1 MVSTDTAR
9 QFTYELARLLPGS
22 AKPYFSEVY
31 NRYRERRADRSFSP
45 TDRGLVGGL
54 GAGRHVVVIVVDAL
68 RAETTNGTTT
78 PYLHSLDHA
87 SAVTPAPWTFPA
99 VSSILTGRYPHQ
111 HGATRTVP
119 DEERS
124 PAHVTVP
131 SPVSPAV
138 PTLPELFGELG
149 YRTYG
154 AFGLEMPFL
163 ALSGRF
169 ERHRLYR
176 FDLAETVLDDHLRW
190 LSGNSDG
197 PTFSYIHLN
206 DPHTPVTPP
215 KRYVEDYGI
224 DSSIE
229 NLTDFEYK
237 DATELDGD
245 VLRYVENRRLLYDA
259 SVNYVDDAIEAYV
272 RRLEDELPTDPVV
285 VVLGDHGEAFW
296 EHARLDERFFD
307 DTRPAYCVVHGGT
320 PYEPIA
326 RVPFAVDGLDLSLR
340 DQDGLISLVDLFPT
354 LLSAV
359 GVSDLP
365 GNSGWDLHG
374 RVPSD
379 RVVLTEACNF
389 GCEKKAVYCG
399 EWKRIVSLG
408 DGFHLD
414 FGLRPE
420 RITEI
425 PDAVAERMVE
435 HLPGRGSTRDSG
447 QQVSTIVER
456 RLEELGYG

>member
-1 MVSTDTAR
+1 MISTDTAR
-9 QFTYELARLLPGS
+9 QFTYELADLLPGS

-31 NRYRERRADRSFSP
+31 NRYREKRADRSFSP
-45 TDRGLVGGL
+45 ADRGLSHGG
-54 GAGRHVVVIVVDAL
+54 APRRHVVVIVVDAL
-68 RAETTNGTTT
+68 RAATTNEDTT

-111 HGATRTVP
+111 HGAARTVP
-119 DEERS
+119 DDERS
-124 PAHVTVP
+124 PGHVTVP
-131 SPVSPAV
+131 SPVSPAE
-138 PTLPELFGELG
+138 PTLPELLGELG

-163 ALSGRF
+163 ALAGRF

-176 FDLAETVLDDHLRW
+176 FDLAETVLEDHLRW
-190 LSGNSDG
+190 LSDDPDG
-197 PTFSYIHLN
+197 PTFSYLHLN

-215 KRYVEDYGI
+215 RRYVEEYGI
-224 DSSIE
+224 DRSIE
-229 NLTDFEYK
+229 NLADFEYK

-272 RRLEDELPTDPVV
+272 RELEDELSTDPVV

-320 PYEPIA
+320 PYEAIA

-340 DQDGLISLVDLFPT
+340 DQDGLLSLVDLFPT

-359 GVSDLP
+359 GVSEPPD
-365 GNSGWDLHG
+365 NSGRDLQEG
-374 RVPSD
+374 VPPD

-414 FGLRPE
+414 FRLRPE
-420 RITEI
+420 RVSEV
-425 PDAVAERMVE
+425 PDAVAGRMVE
-435 HLPGRGSTRDSG
+435 HLPERGSTRDGG
-447 QQVSTIVER
+447 QQISAIVER
-456 RLEELGYG
+456 RLEELGYR